1 MDTRPTTTNQSPAVL
16 NGNPTFDS
24 VDSSK
29 LTPPR
34 NSGRIVA
41 RERLHTQLQEAR
53 RKRCIVIKGPAGCGK
68 TTALVAWRQLLLPL
82 GFDVA
87 WLGLSSDENQPMRF
101 LDYLLASL
109 AQVEPAMVRDAAL
122 LEGYGSDREAAENT
136 VITLVQGIAGH
147 PRDVV
152 LVLDDLHALSDPEIH
167 QTLQWLLDYAPSNL
181 HLVLV
186 SRSAIP
192 LSLARLRSHG
202 LVLEL
207 DLRDLRFTPTEAEAF
222 LRAQLGEVDSR
233 DVQSIYEMTDGW
245 IAGLQLVAASYK
257 KSRQRLSG
265 PGRTALLPQEHLSDN
280 QAFAR
285 FFAAEVLSHLSPTN
299 LELLL
304 HTAVCSRFCAPLCAT
319 LVGRPEAIGEARELL
334 QRLEND
340 NLFLIAIDGGEAEVW
355 YRLHPLL
362 RETLLQL
369 FAARPEEQ
377 RQAVHTRAWEWLRD
391 HEQMHEA
398 IRHAVLGGRAADAAE
413 LVEQR
418 VDDLT
423 ARGEIRFLIDLVQQL
438 PLEQLQP
445 RISLRLVLA
454 RMQIYTRD
462 LPASEKTLQELDRD
476 VPPSDPATRFRITVL
491 RAAVA
496 VQRDDTDQAMAYLP
510 ELLAP
515 PVEADGFTV
524 GGGINIL
531 SWLYMHHG
539 EFERARRL
547 QIDRPTMLVDGSPLR
562 GTASGTLLGRALIG
576 LSLAMEGQMIQ
587 AERIYREV
595 IYEAE
600 RGGRPCIDALFL
612 ATALLGEALYESNE
626 AEAAYQLLADRVDA
640 FERMSIPDSVLRVLE
655 VLGKCQW
662 LAGNHREAFAYL
674 DRLDEYAR
682 RLGLDRLQAH
692 SLQGQILWHLQLGE
706 LVAAES
712 KLARLESIAA
722 RHVGSGPGASREIH
736 ALAENARIRWQ
747 IAQGDLL
754 EAVRRLTL
762 LIDFCDSGGRQLD
775 VTRLKML
782 AAILDEQR
790 GLPDAAR
797 DKVLAALRA
806 GHRYGQVRSLLDT
819 HPRALQLIDQV
830 ANGSTLD
837 PVLRFYVERLQAI
850 QDRASRVSAGK
861 PAETRR
867 QAAATTEPLSERE
880 MEVLR
885 LLAQA
890 LPNKKIARALGLSHE
905 TVKWHLR
912 HIYSKLGVGSRDEAV
927 ARLRD
932 MESAV

>member
-16 NGNPTFDS
+16 NANPSFDS

-34 NSGRIVA
+34 NSGRVVA
-41 RERLHTQLQEAR
+41 RERLHAQLQEAR
-53 RKRCIVIKGPAGCGK
+53 RKRCIVLKGPAGCGK

-87 WLGLSSDENQPMRF
+87 WLTLTSDDNHPMRF

-122 LEGYGSDREAAENT
+122 LEGYGNDRDAAENT
-136 VITLVQGIAGH
+136 VITLVQGIAAH
-147 PRDVV
+147 SRELV
-152 LVLDDLHALSDPEIH
+152 LMLDDLHALTDPDIH
-167 QTLQWLLDYAPSNL
+167 QTLQWLIDYAPSNL

-207 DLRDLRFTPTEAEAF
+207 DLRDLRFTPAEAEIF
-222 LRAQLGEVDSR
+222 LKAQLGEVSTQEI
-233 DVQSIYEMTDGW
+233 QSIYEMTDGW
-245 IAGLQLVAASYK
+245 IAGLQLVAASHK
-257 KSRQRLSG
+257 KSRQRLAG
-265 PGRTALLPQEHLSDN
+265 PGRPALLPQEHLSDN

-285 FFAAEVLSHLSPTN
+285 FFETEVLSHLSPTD

-319 LVGRPEAIGEARELL
+319 LVGRPEATGEARELL
-334 QRLEND
+334 KRLEND
-340 NLFLIAIDGGEAEVW
+340 NLFLIAIDSGEQEDW

-362 RETLLQL
+362 RELLLQL
-369 FAARPEEQ
+369 FAARAEAD
-377 RQAVHTRAWEWLRD
+377 RLAVHSRAWNWLRD
-391 HEQMHEA
+391 HDQLHEA
-398 IRHAVLGGRAADAAE
+398 IRHAVVGGQAAAAAD

-418 VDDLT
+418 VDELS
-423 ARGEIRFLIDLVQQL
+423 ARGEIRFLIDLARQL
-438 PLEQLQP
+438 PLEHLQP

-454 RMQIYTRD
+454 RMQLYSRD
-462 LPASEKTLQELDRD
+462 LPASAKTLEELERD
-476 VPPSDPATRFRITVL
+476 VPKSDLATRFRITVL

-496 VQRDDTDQAMAYLP
+496 VQHDDTDQAMAYLP
-510 ELLAP
+510 ELLSP
-515 PVEADGFTV
+515 PEEADGFTV

-531 SWLYMHHG
+531 SWLYMHRG

-562 GTASGTLLGRALIG
+562 GTASGTLLGRSLIG

-612 ATALLGEALYESNE
+612 STALLGEALYESNE
-626 AEAAYQLLADRVDA
+626 AEAAYQLLADRIDA

-674 DRLDEYAR
+674 ERLDEYAQ

-706 LVAAES
+706 LVAAET
-712 KLARLESIAA
+712 KLARLEDIAA

-736 ALAENARIRWQ
+736 VLAENARIRWLL
-747 IAQGDLL
+747 AQGDPV
-754 EAVRRLTL
+754 EAARRLNQL
-762 LIDFCDSGGRQLD
+762 VEFCDSGGRQLD

-782 AAILDEQR
+782 GAILDEQR
-790 GLPDAAR
+790 GLQEAAR
-797 DKVLAALRA
+797 EKVLAALRA

-819 HPRALQLIDQV
+819 HPRAVELIDQV
-830 ANGSTLD
+830 AQGSTLD
-837 PVLRFYVERLQAI
+837 PVLRFYVERLQTI
-850 QDRASRVSAGK
+850 QQQAAQAQSGK
-861 PAETRR
+861 PVAARR
-867 QAAATTEPLSERE
+867 PAATATEPLSERE